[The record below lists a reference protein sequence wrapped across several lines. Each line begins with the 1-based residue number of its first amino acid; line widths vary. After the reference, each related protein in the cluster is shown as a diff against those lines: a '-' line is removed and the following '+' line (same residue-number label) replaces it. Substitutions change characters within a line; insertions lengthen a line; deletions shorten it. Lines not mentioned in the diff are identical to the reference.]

1 MQLQL
6 EATFTLIREERE
18 NLIRRGDESFRRVIR
33 LAREKLHPHW
43 NGLPEIAHPF
53 DAPPGEWQRLPAW
66 GESDA
71 SLTDTAG
78 SNPL

>member
-1 MQLQL
+1 M
-6 EATFTLIREERE
+6 FTVIREERE
-18 NLIRRGDESFRRVIR
+18 NLIRRGDDSFRRVIR

-53 DAPPGEWQRLPAW
+53 DAPPGEWQNLPAW
-66 GESDA
+66 GNHDA
-71 SLTDTAG
+71 SLSDTAG